1 MLDLPYATHRSL
13 IQPLTGATHV
23 KLVLIKR
30 FLGFLEKIR
39 VSSKKALNMLVMEAM
54 KDVKSVTGRNL
65 RNIMLLVGESRV
77 EDVCYVD
84 YARLKYFK
92 LDDDEKWK
100 VSMIQEIIDLKQ
112 VELEVPGFDLE
123 ELDAMLHYLCTD

>member
-54 KDVKSVTGRNL
+54 KDVRSVTGRNF
-65 RNIMLLVGESRV
+65 RNIMLLAGKSRV
-77 EDVCYVD
+77 KDVCFVD
-84 YARLKYFK
+84 HARLKYFK
-92 LDDDEKWK
+92 LEDGDKWK

-112 VELEVPGFDLE
+112 CELEVPGFDLCY
-123 ELDAMLHYLCTD
+123 ASIPLH